1 MSPALD
7 VNNLRVATPCPKAW
21 EDMVGDKRV
30 RFCDHCH
37 LNVYNLSELT
47 QKETQRLISS
57 SEGRLCGRL
66 YRRADG
72 TVLTKDCP
80 VGLQA
85 LRKRISRKTAA
96 IFATLLGLCSAV
108 FGQSTSPK
116 DQKSSCTPQVRI
128 TRTKSTLDSQVNI
141 LSGTVLDP
149 NGAVVSAAKIVIT
162 NIVTG
167 EIRSTTGGEDGKFSF
182 SSLAEGHYSLSVE
195 ATYFKPLR
203 IKDILVERSVVQNM
217 DVTLELSGDVVVVG
231 ALDSGSSMI
240 DKPPGT
246 FTISGD
252 LLIRLPH

>member
-21 EDMVGDKRV
+21 EDMVGDERV
-30 RFCDHCH
+30 RFCDHCR

-57 SEGRLCGRL
+57 SEGKLCGRL

-80 VGLQA
+80 VGLQD

-96 IFATLLGLCSAV
+96 IFATLLGLSSTV
-108 FGQSTSPK
+108 FAQH
-116 DQKSSCTPQVRI
+116 SSGNDSYLQQIRI
-128 TRTKSTLDSQVNI
+128 TKTQKVADEKAPLA
-141 LSGTVLDP
+141 GTVFDP
-149 NGAVVSAAKIVIT
+149 NGAVIPRATVIVNNTRTGVATAVAA
-162 NIVTG
+162 NDEG
-167 EIRSTTGGEDGKFSF
+167 QFKFAA
-182 SSLAEGHYSLSVE
+182 LTEGNYSLTIELARFKSLRVE
-195 ATYFKPLR
+195 HLR
-203 IKDILVERSVVQNM
+203 LEKSTAINM
-217 DVTLELSGDVVVVG
+217 DITLELSGTEVVG
-231 ALDSGSSMI
+231 LLISRPSMI
-240 DKPPGT
+240 DTPPGT